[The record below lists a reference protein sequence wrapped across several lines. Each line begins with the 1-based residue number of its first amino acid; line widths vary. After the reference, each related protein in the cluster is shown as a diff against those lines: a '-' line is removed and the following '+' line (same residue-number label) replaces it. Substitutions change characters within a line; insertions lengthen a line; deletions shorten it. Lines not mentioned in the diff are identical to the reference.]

1 MSLADIQAR
10 AQAKVGYAGSKQRA
24 HYFREAE
31 KAKRIAD
38 LKAAGYVVPLSEWLG
53 HNNGPPW
60 DMAELFIVYCWT
72 KACEKAWKMPQETA
86 IRRARKA
93 ANLGLTYKQYALE
106 IMERGRFPDEAL
118 AAELRMH

>member
-10 AQAKVGYAGSKQRA
+10 AQAKAGYAGSKLRA

-53 HNNGPPW
+53 HNNGPAW
-60 DMAELFIVYCWT
+60 DVAQLFVVYCWENAV
-72 KACEKAWKMPQETA
+72 KAAWKVPQETA

-93 ANLGLTYKQYALE
+93 ARLGFTYKQYALE
-106 IMERGRFPDEAL
+106 IMERSRFPDETL
-118 AAELRMH
+118 AAQLKH

>member
-1 MSLADIQAR
+1 MSFADIQAR
-10 AQAKVGYAGSKQRA
+10 AQAKAGYAGSKQRA

-38 LKAAGYVVPLSEWLG
+38 LKAAGYVVPMSEWLG
-53 HNNGPPW
+53 HNNGPRW
-60 DMAELFIVYCWT
+60 DVAELFIVYCW
-72 KACEKAWKMPQETA
+72 EKAVEAAWKVQQETA

-93 ANLGLTYKQYALE
+93 AKLGLTYKQYALE

-118 AAELRMH
+118 AAQLKH